1 MKTLLST
8 HTILVLVLTLST
20 AFGQATP
27 ATQPASSAISIAIN
41 PNSQMYSQISNYQYA
56 PSTRDPFISSL
67 ILSPIVIDDEFIDSA
82 ISVDRE
88 KIRAVITSLQ
98 EYIKERIQ
106 ILGISSSRLDMGYA
120 LASIDAGANLQV
132 IKPGHFLLL
141 PFTDETDV
149 GVIQS
154 AIQLAA
160 DAGEAINLNVYES
173 GAEAGLSVPIRSIKE
188 NRIEFDTPITS
199 RNIQDTGTITIMYE
213 KTLLK
218 KPIDPSPR

>member
-8 HTILVLVLTLST
+8 RPILVLVLTLST
-20 AFGQATP
+20 AFGQAPP

-41 PNSQMYSQISNYQYA
+41 PDSQMYSQISNYQYV
-56 PSTRDPFISSL
+56 PSVRDPFISSL

-106 ILGISSSRLDMGYA
+106 ILGISSSRLDIGYA
-120 LASIDAGANLQV
+120 LASIDAGVNLQV

-173 GAEAGLSVPIRSIKE
+173 GAEAGLRVPIRSIKE

-199 RNIQDTGTITIMYE
+199 KNIQDTGTITLMYE
-213 KTLLK
+213 KNLLK
-218 KPIDPSPR
+218 KPVDPSPR